1 MKNKVHYNANLTDI
15 AQKNIEDKEE
25 LLVKNC
31 LDFTKAG
38 ILARKARYVYIWR
51 QLYLTE
57 ATSLAITLFAHKQLL
72 TYVKSSILQK
82 QTSQK
87 PNQLSHDL

>member
-38 ILARKARYVYIWR
+38 ILAHKAR
-51 QLYLTE
+51 
-57 ATSLAITLFAHKQLL
+57 
-72 TYVKSSILQK
+72 
-82 QTSQK
+82 
-87 PNQLSHDL
+87 